1 MLWERLH
8 THLVWTL
15 VGIFVLLIMASL
27 VVALLS
33 RRQPEKDWTELRQRV
48 RTSWIIATAFVVAI
62 SLGRIVSLVLFALI
76 SFLALK
82 EFLSLI
88 PTRRADRRVLFWA
101 YLAIPLQYWWAGRE
115 WYGLFIIFIPVYAFL
130 FLPTRMVLIGETR
143 GFLSAVGTLHWGLM
157 ITVFSLSHL
166 AYLLTLPAS
175 GNPNGA
181 GLALALYLVLL
192 TQLNDVAQY
201 VVGRRY
207 GATKI
212 APTVSPGKSG
222 EGLLGG
228 IGVTTA
234 LAIAMAPLLTPFSLL
249 ESVLAGILISLS
261 GFAGDLTISAVKR
274 DLGLKDTG
282 SLLPGHGGI
291 LAQISVLKPPSLIY
305 TAPQRDD
312 SCGFQPEYGLPE
324 DRPQWVRN
332 TTSRFSCP
340 STAR

>member
-1 MLWERLH
+1 MPWGHLH
-8 THLVWTL
+8 PHLAWTL
-15 VGIFVLLIMASL
+15 AGIFTALMGASA
-27 VVALLS
+27 VVAWLS
-33 RRQPEKDWTELRQRV
+33 RRHPAGDWTELRRRV
-48 RTSWIIATAFVVAI
+48 RTWWVMATVFAVAI
-62 SLGRIVSLVLFALI
+62 SLGRTISLAFFAFV

-82 EFLSLI
+82 EYLSMI

-115 WYGLFIIFIPVYAFL
+115 WYGMFIIFIPVYAFL

-157 ITVFSLSHL
+157 TTVFSLSHL

-181 GLALALYLVLL
+181 GPALALYLVLL

-201 VVGRRY
+201 VVGKTY

-234 LAIAMAPLLTPFSLL
+234 LAAAMAPLLTPFSFL
-249 ESVLAGILISLS
+249 ESILAGTLISLS

-282 SLLPGHGGI
+282 NLLPGHGGI
-291 LAQISVLKPPSLIY
+291 LDRVDSISY
-305 TAPQRDD
+305 TAPL
-312 SCGFQPEYGLPE
+312 FFHFTYYLH
-324 DRPQWVRN
+324 
-332 TTSRFSCP
+332 F
-340 STAR
+340 

>member
-1 MLWERLH
+1 MPWEHLH
-8 THLVWTL
+8 PHLVWTL
-15 VGIFVLLIMASL
+15 GGIFVLLMAASL

-48 RTSWIIATAFVVAI
+48 RTWWIMATAFAVAI
-62 SLGRIVSLVLFALI
+62 SLGRIVSLVFFAFI

-82 EFLSLI
+82 EFLSVI

-101 YLAIPLQYWWAGRE
+101 YLAIPLQYWWTGRE
-115 WYGLFIIFIPVYAFL
+115 WYGMFIIFIPVYVFL

-157 ITVFSLSHL
+157 TTVFSLSHL

-181 GLALALYLVLL
+181 GPALALYLVLL

-201 VVGRRY
+201 VVGKAY

-212 APTVSPGKSG
+212 APTVSPGKSR

-234 LAIAMAPLLTPFSLL
+234 LAVVMAPLLTPFSFP
-249 ESVLAGILISLS
+249 ESILAGILISLA
-261 GFAGDLTISAVKR
+261 GFAGDLSISAVKR
-274 DLGLKDTG
+274 DLGLKDTS

-291 LAQISVLKPPSLIY
+291 LDRVDSISY
-305 TAPQRDD
+305 TAPL
-312 SCGFQPEYGLPE
+312 FFHFTYYLH
-324 DRPQWVRN
+324 
-332 TTSRFSCP
+332 F
-340 STAR
+340 